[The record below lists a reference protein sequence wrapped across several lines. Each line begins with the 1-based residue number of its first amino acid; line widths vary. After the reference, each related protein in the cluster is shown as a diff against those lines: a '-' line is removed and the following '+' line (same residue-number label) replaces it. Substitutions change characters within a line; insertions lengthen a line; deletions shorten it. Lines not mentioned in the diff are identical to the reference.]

1 MQRIQEDTLE
11 FDQAVGLVTGQARR
25 FAAELIS
32 EGSRGIAKGKDALQ
46 YDLAVAHLQILRR
59 RGLLP
64 AADVE
69 GATLSALMREV
80 SEQPAA
86 EVGFAEVLGADVLEL
101 AALLDDTQPNR
112 ALDVDM
118 IVIETKLDL
127 ARSYMDA
134 GDPEGA
140 RSILEEVIE
149 EETDAKDKIRELAR
163 VMEKTRT

>member
-11 FDQAVGLVTGQARR
+11 FDQAVGLVTGQARI

-32 EGSRGIAKGKDALQ
+32 EGSRGIAKGMDALQ
-46 YDLAVAHLQILRR
+46 YDLAVAHLEILRR
-59 RGLLP
+59 RELLP

-86 EVGFAEVLGADVLEL
+86 ELAFADMLRADDLEV
-101 AALLDDTQPNR
+101 AALLEDTQPNR
-112 ALDVDM
+112 VLDVDM
-118 IVIETKLDL
+118 IEIETKLDL

-149 EETDAKDKIRELAR
+149 VETDAKDKILELAR
-163 VMEKTRT
+163 VIEKTRT